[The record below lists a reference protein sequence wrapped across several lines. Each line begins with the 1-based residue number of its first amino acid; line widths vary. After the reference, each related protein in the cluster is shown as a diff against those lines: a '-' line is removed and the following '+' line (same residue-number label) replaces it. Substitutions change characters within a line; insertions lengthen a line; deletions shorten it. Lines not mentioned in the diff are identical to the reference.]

1 MNLKNTLK
9 TLEEIV
15 SSQYNN
21 VVAAETGENREAAL
35 FIRDKDSVSS
45 KKIKFDPF
53 ILLEKADLLNDAGVD
68 CELVAF
74 KGSESLAGSRT
85 FSYLAKF
92 ADIATYRKVLAFLK
106 TSTGYSASAPF
117 SPYKVISDLQQ
128 QLFISADF
136 RLFRG
141 MAFCEIRRFQFD
153 IETLTTEGYE
163 FTNAKRANDQI
174 AMISMSD
181 NTGWEEC
188 LVLNDPYSEQELLEK
203 FVKTIQE
210 RDPDVLEGHNI
221 FKFDL
226 PFIEKRAKRH
236 KVKLLL
242 GRNGSEI
249 KQRPS
254 RFSVAERTLNY
265 PKYETYGRHFID
277 TFHLVQHYDVIH
289 RELESFGLKAVAKH
303 FGVAAPDRT
312 YVEGGNITE
321 IFKNDPKTLTAYALD
336 DVRETR
342 AISNIL
348 SPRYFYQTQL
358 IPISYQNCVVRG
370 NASRIEAMLLA
381 AYIKAKASIPV
392 PEESRPYSGALTDAP
407 ESGVFENI
415 WHCDIRSLYPSIILA
430 EKWTPSRDH
439 LGIYPFYLDKLRSFR
454 LAAKDAEK
462 KAAESGSG
470 PRLLTER
477 QEHSKKIEVSDV
489 DAKSKYGTDPDSAF
503 SLKDEYNAL
512 QTTFK
517 ILINSFYGYLG
528 FSMGSFNDY
537 VMADK
542 VTTMGREILIS
553 MLEFLKSEG
562 AKIIEMDTDGI
573 YFQPENSESGSGLL
587 TERQEHSKKTE
598 DLKDYT
604 KSKYGTDSDFSGS
617 PAEMEKKIQ
626 SILPEGIEVELD
638 AVHPAMFSY
647 KSKNYA
653 LLHES
658 GEVSIT
664 GAALKSR
671 GLEPFQRNYMKN
683 LMSYLLKKDFDA
695 IEKMTSE
702 YKDAITNRKWELAKF
717 AKTETLKD
725 SPKKYSEK
733 MKAGGGRRSAAYELA
748 LNSDRQYS
756 QGDQI
761 SYYVTGIK
769 KKVSVV
775 DNSILLKDAPEQ
787 RNENISYYLGKLDD
801 MIAKF
806 AEFIPENE
814 DDDNPLGLEF

>member
-1 MNLKNTLK
+1 MNLENTLNS
-9 TLEEIV
+9 LEEIV
-15 SSQYNN
+15 PSQHNF
-21 VVAAETGENREAAL
+21 VVAAEIGDNRDATL
-35 FIRDKDSVSS
+35 FIRDKDSVTS
-45 KKIKFDPF
+45 KQIKFDPF
-53 ILLEKADLLNDAGVD
+53 LLLSKPDLLADAGVD
-68 CELVAF
+68 CELIALKEDVNTT
-74 KGSESLAGSRT
+74 GERR

-106 TSTGYSASAPF
+106 TSTGYSPSAPF
-117 SPYKVISDLQQ
+117 SPYKAISDLQQ
-128 QLFISADF
+128 QLLISADF

-141 MAFCEIRRFQFD
+141 MTFSEIRRFQFD
-153 IETLTTEGYE
+153 IETLTTQGYE
-163 FTNAKRANDQI
+163 FPNAKRANDQI

-181 NTGWEEC
+181 NTGWEKC

-226 PFIEKRAKRH
+226 PFIEERAKKH
-236 KVKLLL
+236 HVKLLL
-242 GRNGSEI
+242 GRNSSEI
-249 KQRPS
+249 KKRPS
-254 RFSVAERTLNY
+254 RLTIAERTLNY

-303 FGVAAPDRT
+303 FGVAATDRT

-321 IFKNDPKTLTAYALD
+321 IFKSDPKTLTAYALD

-342 AISNIL
+342 AISKIL
-348 SPRYFYQTQL
+348 SPSYFYQTQL

-370 NASRIEAMLLA
+370 NASRIESMLLA
-381 AYIKAKASIPV
+381 AYINGKASIPV
-392 PEESRPYSGALTDAP
+392 PEPSRPFSGALTDAP

-439 LGIYPFYLDKLRSFR
+439 LGIFPFYLDKLRSFR

-462 KAAESGSG
+462 KAE
-470 PRLLTER
+470 
-477 QEHSKKIEVSDV
+477 
-489 DAKSKYGTDPDSAF
+489 AKEEQ
-503 SLKDEYNAL
+503 DEYNAL

-528 FSMGSFNDY
+528 FAMGSFNDY
-537 VMADK
+537 AMADK
-542 VTTMGREILIS
+542 VTTMGREILTS
-553 MLEFLKSEG
+553 MLKFLKAEG

-573 YFQPENSESGSGLL
+573 YFQP
-587 TERQEHSKKTE
+587 KTE
-598 DLKDYT
+598 KPGSPDL
-604 KSKYGTDSDFSGS
+604 SDS

-626 SILPEGIEVELD
+626 NILPEGIEVELD

-653 LLHES
+653 LLHEN

-671 GLEPFQRNYMKN
+671 GLEPFQRNYMKK
-683 LMSYLLKKDFDA
+683 LMAYLLKQDFDA
-695 IEKMTSE
+695 IEEMTSE
-702 YKDAITNRKWELAKF
+702 YKDAIGNRKWELAKF
-717 AKTETLKD
+717 AKSETLKD

-733 MKAGGGRRSAAYELA
+733 IGSGKGRRSAAYELA
-748 LNSDRQYS
+748 LNSDRKYS

-761 SYYVTGIK
+761 SYYVTGEK

-775 DNSILLKDAPEQ
+775 DNSTLLRDAPEQ
-787 RNENISYYLGKLDD
+787 RDENVTYYLGKLDD

-806 AEFIPENE
+806 AEFVPQNNTE
-814 DDDNPLGLEF
+814 DLPLSDEDNPLGLEF